1 MKKVLI
7 WVGAILG
14 GLVGLLTVLGTV
26 LRVNK
31 TYDIEVAAVAVPTD
45 PESIA
50 RGRHIVE
57 SYALCVECH
66 GENLEGDIL
75 DENPVFGTFA
85 PPNLTS
91 GRGGIVGT
99 YTDID
104 YVRAIRHGVGREGK
118 GLFIMPSQ
126 HFNEI
131 SDEDLGEI
139 IAYLKNLPP
148 VDNEVE
154 LKLGPLARI
163 IALLE
168 PDFFPARIIDHDA
181 IRPPSTARG
190 VTAKYGEYLTFMCN
204 ACHGEQYSGGTVP
217 GESSAP
223 KAPNLT
229 QLTQGGW
236 SEGGFIEAMRT
247 GVTPGGRELDEEFMP
262 WDRFANMTDDDIKA
276 VWLFLA
282 SLEPR

>member
-14 GLVGLLTVLGTV
+14 GLVGLLIVLIVGLVVLGTV

-31 TYDIEVAAVAVPTD
+31 TYEIEVAAVAVPTD
-45 PESIA
+45 ADSIA

-57 SYALCVECH
+57 SYALCVFCH
-66 GENLEGDIL
+66 ADNLEGKVI
-75 DENPVFGTFA
+75 DENPVFGTLA

-104 YVRAIRHGVGREGK
+104 YVRAIRHGVGRDGK

-148 VDNEVE
+148 ADNEVE

-163 IALLE
+163 IALVE
-168 PDFFPARIIDHDA
+168 PDFFPARLIDHDA
-181 IRPPSTARG
+181 ARPPSPARG
-190 VTAKYGEYLTFMCN
+190 VTAEYGEYLTFMCTV
-204 ACHGEQYSGGTVP
+204 CHGEHYSGGIVP

-229 QLTQGGW
+229 RLTQGGW
-236 SEGGFIEAMRT
+236 S
-247 GVTPGGRELDEEFMP
+247 GRQ
-262 WDRFANMTDDDIKA
+262 
-276 VWLFLA
+276 A
-282 SLEPR
+282 SSRLCGPALPRAAGSWTRSSCRGTASPT